1 MDGAHWLHASGPLS
15 LLLALSHRHLLN
27 LLAIPHLALPGSVDQ
42 TVISPSFSLCRAC
55 YPWRFLLSCS
65 FSLASLTTL
74 TSGPYIRVR
83 LLLTLCSSIVRLSS
97 SLFIP
102 GYIRSACTAAEHL
115 TVRGSSSHF
124 IHQPRDETELTIP
137 FRLQPQLHS
146 LRTFLSVGRGSDHDQ
161 GLVLLCQLRLIN
173 FVSVIN
179 RFSRHACLRPT
190 LPIPVDSSLRL
201 PLANSGSLIQL

>member
-1 MDGAHWLHASGPLS
+1 MELIGSTPGGPLS

-97 SLFIP
+97 SP
-102 GYIRSACTAAEHL
+102 SYIRSACTAAEHL
-115 TVRGSSSHF
+115 TVHFRALRLHF

-179 RFSRHACLRPT
+179 HFSRHACLRPT

-201 PLANSGSLIQL
+201 PLANSSSLIQL